1 MRIVD
6 AQDSNDTASIT
17 AGRAVIKAEI
27 DNPSLS
33 VMIVRGESIAVSHFV
48 DRASARCDPFPWRQG
63 VWVRKTF
70 ILPPSKATKWF
81 GGHDDAC
88 AVILDLKDRP
98 AQWLMPDAELIDI
111 ELAWL
116 QAESQS

>member
-6 AQDSNDTASIT
+6 AQDKNDTASIA

-33 VMIVRGESIAVSHFV
+33 VMIVRGESTEVSHFV

-63 VWVRKTF
+63 VWVRKAF
-70 ILPPSKATKWF
+70 IMPSAKATKWF

-88 AVILDLKDRP
+88 AVILDLKDRS
-98 AQWLMPDAELIDI
+98 AQWLTPDAELIDI
-111 ELAWL
+111 EIAWST
-116 QAESQS
+116 AEGRS